1 MRLDRLRPFQRKAE
15 MIKLHADV
23 KSAEALTVQTA
34 LACLGLCSAI
44 AYALF
49 IPERRSVPLVAAIG
63 FFGFAAV

>member
-1 MRLDRLRPFQRKAE
+1 

-23 KSAEALTVQTA
+23 KSAEALAIQTA